1 MEHLLNQQ
9 VQNIE
14 ISGIRKFFNLV
25 SNEKDIVSLT
35 IGQPDFYTPHAI
47 KQASINAVN
56 NNHTTYTANAGV
68 IELRKAIA
76 NYYESRYQIPYHPE
90 SEIIVTAGASEAIDI
105 TLRTILEPGDEVI
118 LPAPIY
124 PGYEPLITLARAKPI
139 HMDTTKTNFKITKS
153 QLEETITEK
162 TKCIIIPSPSNP
174 TGAAYTKK
182 ELDEIVSVL
191 KDKKL
196 FILSDEIYSEII
208 FDQPHVSIASYPEMR
223 DQTIVINGLSKSHS
237 MTGFRIGYALAPNW
251 LSKHMLK
258 VHQYNV
264 SCASSISQYAALE
277 AFNSNDDH
285 LQLIKDTYKSRRD
298 LVYNRLTSMGI
309 DVQLPEGAFY
319 MFPRFP
325 MKNENSFEF
334 GLTLVKQA
342 KVALVPGSSFSQYG
356 EGFMRLSYAYHEDVL
371 NKGLDRIEKFLNQ

>member
-237 MTGFRIGYALAPNW
+237 MTGFRIGYALAPHW

-325 MKNENSFEF
+325 MRNENSFEF

-342 KVALVPGSSFSQYG
+342 KVALVPGNSFSQYG

>member
-237 MTGFRIGYALAPNW
+237 MTGFRIGYALAPHW

-285 LQLIKDTYKSRRD
+285 LQLIKDTYKNRRD

-325 MKNENSFEF
+325 MRNENSFEF

>member
-9 VQNIE
+9 VQRIE

-25 SNEKDIVSLT
+25 SNEEDVVSLT
-35 IGQPDFYTPHAI
+35 IGQPDFYTPNSI
-47 KQASINAVN
+47 KQASVNAIKN
-56 NNHTTYTANAGV
+56 NQTTYTANAGV
-68 IELRKAIA
+68 IQLRKAIA
-76 NYYESRYQIPYHPE
+76 NYYESSYQISYHPE
-90 SEIIVTAGASEAIDI
+90 SEIIVTSGASEAIDI

-124 PGYEPLITLARAKPI
+124 PGYEPLITLARATPI
-139 HMDTTKTNFKITKS
+139 HIDTTNTNFKVTKH
-153 QLEETITEK
+153 QLEEIITDN

-191 KDKKL
+191 KDKEI

-208 FDQPHVSIASYPEMR
+208 FEQSHRSIASYPEMR
-223 DQTIVINGLSKSHS
+223 NQTIVINGLSKSHS
-237 MTGFRIGYALAPNW
+237 MTGYRIGYALAPSW

-277 AFNSNDDH
+277 AFNSNDNH
-285 LQLIKDTYKSRRD
+285 LQLIKDTYKNRRD
-298 LVYNRLTSMGI
+298 LVYDRLTSMGV

-325 MKNENSFEF
+325 MKDQNSFEF
-334 GLTLVKQA
+334 GLSLVKHA

-371 NKGLDRIEKFLNQ
+371 NKGLDRLEKYLNQ